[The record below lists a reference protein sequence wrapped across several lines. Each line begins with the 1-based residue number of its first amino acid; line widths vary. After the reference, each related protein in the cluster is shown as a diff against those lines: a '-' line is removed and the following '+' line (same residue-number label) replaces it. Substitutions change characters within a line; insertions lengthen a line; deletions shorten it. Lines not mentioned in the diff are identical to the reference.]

1 MSFSFDHSREP
12 TVHYDPLADRNIFL
26 APRRADRPNNL
37 LNCRQADCP
46 FCIENSR
53 LTPDPVQQ
61 WPTIDSQDW
70 KSRIIPNAYPVV
82 EMKSSTQGSDNANAH
97 MPKAKAVHA
106 SGVHEVV
113 IESPHHI
120 ESVLEVPF
128 DDWVNV
134 WKLCQQRMKQF
145 SANPEIVWATL
156 FKNGGIQAG
165 ASLAHVHSQLIAI
178 DRTPPTI
185 STKCQQ
191 VIRQPNLFENILSE
205 AESENRIVHTYKS
218 FVAIVPSAP
227 RQPFEVW
234 LIRNEPSCFFHTEPH
249 SQMEE
254 IARFTK
260 QCVGAL
266 NQLVPNASYN
276 WWLHQFPFVPSLLFD
291 EAATHWHWHLEVLP
305 RIAPLAGFELGTGY
319 HISTIPPDE
328 AAGLLR
334 ETGSWEEPE

>member
-1 MSFSFDHSREP
+1 
-12 TVHYDPLADRNIFL
+12 
-26 APRRADRPNNL
+26 
-37 LNCRQADCP
+37 
-46 FCIENSR
+46 
-53 LTPDPVQQ
+53 
-61 WPTIDSQDW
+61 
-70 KSRIIPNAYPVV
+70 
-82 EMKSSTQGSDNANAH
+82 
-97 MPKAKAVHA
+97 
-106 SGVHEVV
+106 
-113 IESPHHI
+113 
-120 ESVLEVPF
+120 
-128 DDWVNV
+128 
-134 WKLCQQRMKQF
+134 MKQL
-145 SANPEIVWATL
+145 STNPEIAWATL

-234 LIRNEPSCFFHTEPH
+234 LIRNEPSCFFHTEPQ

-266 NQLVPNASYN
+266 NHWYLAQATIGGFINFRLSHRFY
-276 WWLHQFPFVPSLLFD
+276 FD
-291 EAATHWHWHLEVLP
+291 EAAAHWHWHLEVLP

-334 ETGSWEEPE
+334 ETGSWKEPE

>member
-134 WKLCQQRMKQF
+134 WKLCQQRMKQL

-276 WWLHQFPFVPSLLFD
+276 WWLHQFPFVPSLLLD
-291 EAATHWHWHLEVLP
+291 EAAAHWHWHLEVLP
-305 RIAPLAGFELGTGY
+305 RIAPRAGFELGTGY
-319 HISTIPPDE
+319 QISTIPPDE

>member
-156 FKNGGIQAG
+156 FKNGGVQAG

-205 AESENRIVHTYKS
+205 AESENRIVHAYKS

-260 QCVGAL
+260 QCVGVL

-291 EAATHWHWHLEVLP
+291 EVATHWHWHLEVLP

-334 ETGSWEEPE
+334 ETGSWKEPE

>member
-1 MSFSFDHSREP
+1 
-12 TVHYDPLADRNIFL
+12 
-26 APRRADRPNNL
+26 
-37 LNCRQADCP
+37 
-46 FCIENSR
+46 
-53 LTPDPVQQ
+53 
-61 WPTIDSQDW
+61 
-70 KSRIIPNAYPVV
+70 
-82 EMKSSTQGSDNANAH
+82 
-97 MPKAKAVHA
+97 
-106 SGVHEVV
+106 
-113 IESPHHI
+113 
-120 ESVLEVPF
+120 
-128 DDWVNV
+128 
-134 WKLCQQRMKQF
+134 MKQF
-145 SANPEIVWATL
+145 SANPESVGATL

-218 FVAIVPSAP
+218 VVTIVPAPP

-266 NQLVPNASYN
+266 NQLVPRASYN
-276 WWLHQFPFVPSLLFD
+276 
-291 EAATHWHWHLEVLP
+291 
-305 RIAPLAGFELGTGY
+305 
-319 HISTIPPDE
+319 
-328 AAGLLR
+328 
-334 ETGSWEEPE
+334 